1 MSRTL
6 NSLKGVFTINHSF
19 GKPRSSVYR
28 LGIENFWI
36 TSNPI
41 AFEVFLS
48 LQSGIFSM
56 KDWGRTE
63 DIRPSRSP
71 VSRNYANICI
81 DTHYQ
86 FHERERVWKIL
97 YTWSV
102 IECLKMIS
110 SFTIKGNSKI
120 SYSNI
125 LDFTDLSEILHIPPQ
140 FPAMCREVLDPRLSQ
155 IKINIWTTLR
165 RAYNSDTFLVK
176 RYKVEISTSH
186 DALSPFLSA
195 WYLTFTIVS
204 SCM

>member
-1 MSRTL
+1 MAP
-6 NSLKGVFTINHSF
+6 
-19 GKPRSSVYR
+19 KPPVYR
-28 LGIENFWI
+28 LDIENFWI
-36 TSNPI
+36 ASNPI

-48 LQSGIFSM
+48 FQSGMFS
-56 KDWGRTE
+56 TVT
-63 DIRPSRSP
+63 
-71 VSRNYANICI
+71 VSRNYADICI

-86 FHERERVWKIL
+86 FHEKERVWKIL

-102 IECLKMIS
+102 IECLKIIS

-140 FPAMCREVLDPRLSQ
+140 FPAMGREVLDPRLSQ

-165 RAYNSDTFLVK
+165 RAYNSDTVLVK

>member
-1 MSRTL
+1 MAP
-6 NSLKGVFTINHSF
+6 
-19 GKPRSSVYR
+19 KPPVYR
-28 LGIENFWI
+28 PGIENFWI

-48 LQSGIFSM
+48 FQSGMFSM

-86 FHERERVWKIL
+86 FHEKERVWKIL

-125 LDFTDLSEILHIPPQ
+125 LDFTDFSEILHIPPQ
-140 FPAMCREVLDPRLSQ
+140 FPAMGREVLDPRLSQ

-176 RYKVEISTSH
+176 RYKVEISTAH